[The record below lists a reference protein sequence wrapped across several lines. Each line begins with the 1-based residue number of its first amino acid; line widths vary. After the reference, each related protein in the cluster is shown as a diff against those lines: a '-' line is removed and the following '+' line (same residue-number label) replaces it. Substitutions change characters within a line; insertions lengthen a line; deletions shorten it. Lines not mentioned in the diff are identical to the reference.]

1 MCIEAS
7 KWEEA
12 KCLQQIPNKY
22 TLSLLCRRDQT
33 GTFESSF
40 PTKNCTHA
48 RKKRDQTRPTKAKDI
63 FRLCIAHSVGN
74 STQQSHITTFARAS
88 LVYVKIEM
96 RLFYVDYKPLWFSG
110 CKEKKRPWEARALV
124 VKYANVKLS

>member
-48 RKKRDQTRPTKAKDI
+48 RKKRPDKAYKSERY
-63 FRLCIAHSVGN
+63 FSVVYCAQCWKIN
-74 STQQSHITTFARAS
+74 PAISHITTFARAS

>member
-48 RKKRDQTRPTKAKDI
+48 RKKRPDKAYKSERYFSVVYCAQCWKI
-63 FRLCIAHSVGN
+63 NPAISHYSFCSRIAENGDE
-74 STQQSHITTFARAS
+74 T
-88 LVYVKIEM
+88 
-96 RLFYVDYKPLWFSG
+96 FYVDYKPLCFSG

-124 VKYANVKLS
+124 GKYANVKLS